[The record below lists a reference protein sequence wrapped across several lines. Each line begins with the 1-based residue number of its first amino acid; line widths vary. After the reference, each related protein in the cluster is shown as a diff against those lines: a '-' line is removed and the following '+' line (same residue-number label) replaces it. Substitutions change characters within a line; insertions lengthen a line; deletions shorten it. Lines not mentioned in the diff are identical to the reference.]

1 MKIVIKELIS
11 KDAIDQRLAELGKE
25 ISKDYEGQE
34 LTFVVTLKG
43 AFITAANLGLNL
55 SGNIN
60 FLFTRVSSYG
70 NLKESSGKVVMVN
83 DIDQDLSG
91 KNILIVEDIIDSG
104 NTLKFLKEEYLKRNA
119 NSVKIFALLD
129 KPSRRKVDLT
139 PDYCGFVVEDKFI
152 VGYGLDD
159 NEKYRNL
166 PYVGYIEE

>member
-1 MKIVIKELIS
+1 MIKELIS

-34 LTFVVTLKG
+34 LTIVVTLKG